1 MCGNSMNGSERN
13 TMFSETYEFPEE
25 YIGVSCSVYSDLGKK
40 LYEGTI
46 DSYDS
51 IRQELAIMAKDRREV
66 VFDDLQYG
74 TNVKIFLRLY
84 KLKRTIVVFY
94 GTILRSLTDC
104 LFISLKQAE
113 ALHESRKH
121 FRIETQ
127 SEARIQ
133 QLILL
138 PDTNE
143 IITVKESNPCHV
155 VDVSIKGIG
164 FWSPGNYNVGDVLL
178 LSDLEFESLTVA
190 HQFYCVIRRKKQD
203 ETKKQSYFYGC
214 EFIAVPTRAE
224 DELCRDIFLL
234 QTKKSQEDAENEQ
247 SNFI

>member
-1 MCGNSMNGSERN
+1 
-13 TMFSETYEFPEE
+13 MFSETYEFPSE

-46 DSYDS
+46 DSYDTA
-51 IRQELAIMAKDRREV
+51 RQELAIMAKDRREV
-66 VFDDLQYG
+66 NFDDLEYG
-74 TNVKIFLRLY
+74 THVKIFLHLY
-84 KLKRTIVVFY
+84 KLKRTIMVFY
-94 GTILRSLTDC
+94 GIILRSLTDC

-113 ALHESRKH
+113 ALHENRKH

-143 IITVKESNPCHV
+143 IITVKESNPCNV
-155 VDVSIKGIG
+155 VDVSITGIG
-164 FWSPGNYNVGDVLL
+164 FWSPGNYSIGDILL
-178 LSDLEFESLTVA
+178 LSDLEFESLKVV
-190 HQFYCVIRRKKQD
+190 HQFYCIIRRKKQD
-203 ETKKQSYFYGC
+203 DAHKHLYFYGC

-224 DELCRDIFLL
+224 DELCHDIFLL
-234 QTKKSQEDAENEQ
+234 QTRKSQENGENAQ
-247 SNFI
+247 PDLI